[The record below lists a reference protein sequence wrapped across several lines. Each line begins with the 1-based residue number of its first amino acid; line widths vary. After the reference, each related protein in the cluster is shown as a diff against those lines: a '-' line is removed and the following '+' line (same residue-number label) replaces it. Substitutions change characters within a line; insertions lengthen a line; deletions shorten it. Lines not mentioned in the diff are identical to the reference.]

1 MGNTFNTGRLGNG
14 LFTDASGNVGIGN
27 TTPSYKLDVTGTG
40 RFTSTLATGG
50 DITITKSS
58 DASFIA
64 NNTSASGK
72 SYRLVSKD
80 DGKFYIQNTGVADLV
95 TITSSGNVG
104 IGTSNPDRKLS
115 VITSDGVEAAR
126 FTDGSRADLVIG
138 FPSAG
143 VTMITA
149 EYGTAGSLAFG
160 TGTSRTERVRI
171 LSNGNVGIGTN
182 SPNGTLEVYAATPTI
197 ISGASTSGSLHGYEF
212 RQSNTLDAYI
222 KQLPS
227 TGELRFYVGRNSS
240 WGGNMSFWTDTVNRM
255 SLSSNGTF
263 SVNGPRFIQQGLS
276 RLCYAGSVQGSQS
289 ITITLNVGSQSAV
302 KITAAMNH
310 YGYIS
315 GYGCARMSWVGST
328 PAFSEINISD
338 VTSANGGSWS
348 FGNGGSGIITITKNA
363 GTYGGGGNFFVEVIG
378 NDPISI
384 A

>member
-1 MGNTFNTGRLGNG
+1 MGNTFNTGRLING

-40 RFTSTLATGG
+40 RFTGGLISQGGFTGFQYNSAGAYPSYNTYFGAIGTNFSNSGSELDIWNTVGGGFAFRRQTAASTQNVLM
-50 DITITKSS
+50 
-58 DASFIA
+58 
-64 NNTSASGK
+64 
-72 SYRLVSKD
+72 
-80 DGKFYIQNTGVADLV
+80 YIG
-95 TITSSGNVG
+95 SSGNIG
-104 IGTSNPDRKLS
+104 IGTS
-115 VITSDGVEAAR
+115 
-126 FTDGSRADLVIG
+126 
-138 FPSAG
+138 
-143 VTMITA
+143 
-149 EYGTAGSLAFG
+149 
-160 TGTSRTERVRI
+160 
-171 LSNGNVGIGTN
+171 

-197 ISGASTSGSLHGYEF
+197 ISGASASGSLHGYEF
-212 RQSNTLDAYI
+212 RQNNTVDAYI